1 MHRTLLAAL
10 ILASGAAMTTSFA
23 QSAPVALLPAD
34 PGYPAVSQAA
44 LAPVREAF
52 GDAVGAR
59 IERLD
64 VLGPWAFVQ
73 GQLQAP
79 AGGRP
84 DYAGTAYAERAA
96 QGGMSD
102 LYVALLR
109 RDGDDWTLVDH
120 AIGPGDV
127 VWLAWPDEHAAP
139 RQLFGF

>member
-1 MHRTLLAAL
+1 
-10 ILASGAAMTTSFA
+10 MTTSFA
-23 QSAPVALLPAD
+23 QSTPVALLPAD
-34 PGYPAVSQAA
+34 PGYSAVSHAA

-52 GDAVGAR
+52 GDAVRVR

-73 GQLQAP
+73 GQLEAP
-79 AGGRP
+79 SGGRP
-84 DYAGTAYAERAA
+84 DYAGTDYAERAA

-109 RDGDDWTLVDH
+109 REDETGDWTLVDH

-127 VWLAWPDEHAAP
+127 VWLGWPDAHAAP